1 MVVSLKNFTLMFIA
15 LIVALIYY
23 NYHILYQYECT
34 FLKIVKIKL

>member
-1 MVVSLKNFTLMFIA
+1 MVVSLNNFTLVFIA

-23 NYHILYQYECT
+23 NYNILYQYKCT